1 MKTRRETG
9 RGFADYYVNQA
20 GHGMPVFTGASMQRG
35 YGMPVFGGAA
45 MQQGH
50 GIGSILKGLFR
61 VASPLIAS
69 VGRQALK
76 KSKPILKEVGKHALK
91 RGIQEMSRTKNPKL
105 MRMVGEVA
113 RAVTIPA
120 KQKKIPKR
128 GRSLGRRRGRA
139 VNAQTRD
146 IFDK

>member
-20 GHGMPVFTGASMQRG
+20 GHGMPVFSGGSMQR
-35 YGMPVFGGAA
+35 
-45 MQQGH
+45 GH

-61 VASPLIAS
+61 VALPLIAR

-91 RGIQEMSRTKNPKL
+91 RGIEEMSRTKNPKL

-113 RAVTIPA
+113 RAATIPT
-120 KQKKIPKR
+120 KQKK
-128 GRSLGRRRGRA
+128 
-139 VNAQTRD
+139 NT
-146 IFDK
+146 

>member
-20 GHGMPVFTGASMQRG
+20 GHGMPVFAGSSMQRG
-35 YGMPVFGGAA
+35 FGMPVFAGAT
-45 MQQGH
+45 MQRGH

-76 KSKPILKEVGKHALK
+76 KSTPILKEVGKHALK
-91 RGIQEMSRTKNPKL
+91 RGIEEMTRTKRPKL
-105 MRMVGEVA
+105 MRVAGEVA
-113 RAVTIPA
+113 RAATIPT
-120 KQKKIPKR
+120 KKKKIA
-128 GRSLGRRRGRA
+128 RRGQGRLRGGKT
-139 VNAQTRD
+139 QMRD
-146 IFDK
+146 IFNK